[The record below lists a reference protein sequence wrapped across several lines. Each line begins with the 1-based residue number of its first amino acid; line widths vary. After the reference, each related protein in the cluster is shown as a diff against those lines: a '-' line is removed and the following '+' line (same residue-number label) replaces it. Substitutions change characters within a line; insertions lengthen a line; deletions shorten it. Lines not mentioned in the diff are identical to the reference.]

1 MGIHRKYAYT
11 FKSARHNILKS
22 VCAFYRGQA
31 WNSSGSANAACAASF
46 PAAEKWKCFF
56 GQEAAKHV
64 KTPLFVLNS
73 KYDSWQGPAIIG
85 CSTALKSCPPAA
97 IKYWVDYGANMST
110 AARALPP
117 QHGVFIA
124 NCRAHCQTGT
134 ATAWNGTTVDG
145 TAMGEAFKKWYFQM
159 EDNSSYA
166 TQTSRWIE
174 ECPGNDG
181 SCGADKCS

>member
-1 MGIHRKYAYT
+1 MGIHRKYAYI

-166 TQTSRWIE
+166 TQDRGMSRKRWQLWR
-174 ECPGNDG
+174 
-181 SCGADKCS
+181 